1 MIINTIKKT
10 IIIIIKM
17 TNNKNATETI
27 TMKLMNDKKATET
40 ITMIIMIINTIKK
53 QS

>member
-1 MIINTIKKT
+1 
-10 IIIIIKM
+10 M